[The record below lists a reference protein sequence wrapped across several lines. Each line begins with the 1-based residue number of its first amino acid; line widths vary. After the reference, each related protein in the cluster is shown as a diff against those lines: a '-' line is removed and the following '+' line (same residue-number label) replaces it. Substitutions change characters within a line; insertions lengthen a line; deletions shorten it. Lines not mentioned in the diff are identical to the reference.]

1 MLIDTYKKDD
11 RKAEIHNI
19 NDQFEVKLYHYNI
32 LIEIIPLKDKS
43 IYYAESCAENYVE
56 RIGTFYQ

>member
-1 MLIDTYKKDD
+1 MLVDTYKIDD

-19 NDQFEVKLYHYNI
+19 NDQFEVKLYHDNI